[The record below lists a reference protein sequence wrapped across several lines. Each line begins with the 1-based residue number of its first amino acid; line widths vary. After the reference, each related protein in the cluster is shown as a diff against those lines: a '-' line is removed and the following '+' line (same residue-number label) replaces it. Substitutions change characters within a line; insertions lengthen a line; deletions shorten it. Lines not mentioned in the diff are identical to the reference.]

1 MTKSG
6 QKALKIQENY
16 RNLHVES
23 LQRLLQVAITGDC
36 LVCKVPGK

>member
-23 LQRLLQVAITGDC
+23 LQRLLLVLVTGGYYWR
-36 LVCKVPGK
+36 LSRL